1 MDTGTPARAA
11 DAAESYAT
19 PRPSATPSETPLV
32 SVVLIFLNAARFID
46 EAIVSVLG
54 QTYGHWELFLV
65 DDGSSDRSTDI
76 AKSYAREHSDR
87 VRYLEHDGHQN
98 RRMSAS
104 RNLGIRH
111 ATGKYIALIDADDVW
126 LPNKLE
132 RQVALLESNPEAG
145 MLYGATLYWRSWD
158 ADGVEDADD
167 YVKPLGVPAGTLFE
181 PPTLLTLQLDGTA
194 CSPCPSD
201 VLLRHEIVKAVG
213 GFDETVPDMFEDQ
226 AFFAKMKL
234 RVPVFVSDEC
244 WDKYRLHPD
253 SHCAVETRAGR
264 FPSAHRHYLRW
275 LDTYLTEHGV
285 RDDAVW
291 RAFRHQ
297 QWPHRYPVLARLSS
311 LQREVRRHPARAF
324 MALARGALPAT
335 LRRYLRRAWP
345 PGRRDPEVGRAR
357 FGDLRRV
364 RPLSRRFGYD
374 RGQPVDRYY
383 IERFLVAHAADI
395 RGRVLEVKDDRYTRQ
410 FGGDRVSR
418 SDVLHVVPG
427 NPKATIVADLTDGDG
442 LASESFD
449 CAIITHVLPFI
460 RDPRAAIRTLHR
472 ILVPGGSVLVTVPG
486 ISQIDRHEMD
496 RWGDYWRFT
505 SLSARLLFETVFP
518 AERITIGAQ
527 GNVLSAAAL
536 LYGLASGELTEAEL
550 QFRDPDYEVIIT
562 VRAVKSLP

>member
-1 MDTGTPARAA
+1 MDTGTPPRAA
-11 DAAESYAT
+11 EVVKSYGRQGA
-19 PRPSATPSETPLV
+19 SASPSEPPLV

-46 EAIVSVLG
+46 EAIVSVFG
-54 QTYGHWELFLV
+54 QTYGHWELLLV
-65 DDGSSDRSTDI
+65 DDGSSDRSTEI
-76 AKSYAREHSDR
+76 AKSYARQHPDR

-98 RRMSAS
+98 RRMSPS

-111 ATGKYIALIDADDVW
+111 ATGKYIALLDADDVW

-158 ADGVEDADD
+158 SDRVEHADD
-167 YVKPLGVPAGTLFE
+167 YVPSLGVPAGTLFE

-226 AFFAKMKL
+226 AFFAKVKL
-234 RVPVFVSDEC
+234 RAPVYVSDEC

-253 SHCAVETRAGR
+253 SHCAIETSAGR
-264 FPSAHRHYLRW
+264 GPAAHRRYLDW
-275 LDTYLTEHGV
+275 LDNYLTEHGV

-311 LQREVRRHPARAF
+311 LQRQVRGNPARV
-324 MALARGALPAT
+324 LKGVARRALPAT

-364 RPLSRRFGYD
+364 RPLGRRFGYD

-383 IERFLVAHAADI
+383 IERFLAAHATDI
-395 RGRVLEVKDDRYTRQ
+395 HGRVLEVKDDRYTRR

-442 LASESFD
+442 LASDSVD
-449 CAIITHVLPFI
+449 CAIITQVLPFI
-460 RDPRAAIRTLHR
+460 RDPRAAVRTLHR
-472 ILVPGGSVLVTVPG
+472 ILAPGGSILATVPG

-505 SLSARLLFETVFP
+505 SLSARMLFETVFP
-518 AERITIGAQ
+518 ADHIAIEAH

-536 LYGLASGELTEAEL
+536 LYGLASSELTDAEL
-550 QFRDPDYEVIIT
+550 QFRDPDYEVIIAI
-562 VRAVKSLP
+562 RAVKSLP